1 MKKRKSCIKA
11 KKNGRYNNCMIKK
24 ERSLIKGEHNMEQV
38 QVHPEN
44 KADLLGR
51 VPQHFRSRGSYLSV
65 LNLRLRNFYTNV
77 FYFILLT
84 QCQPTE
90 GVTRSTGRLG
100 FLVARRNWLAA
111 LQSSCRIWS
120 NLMEDRQ
127 GSAWLG

>member
-1 MKKRKSCIKA
+1 
-11 KKNGRYNNCMIKK
+11 MIEKD
-24 ERSLIKGEHNMEQV
+24 RSLIKGECNLEQV

-44 KADLLGR
+44 KADLLLLGR
-51 VPQHFRSRGSYLSV
+51 VPQHFSSRGSYLSV
-65 LNLRLRNFYTNV
+65 LSLRLRNFYTNV

-84 QCQPTE
+84 QYQSTE